1 MIKLLTPA
9 KKRQKYENT
18 VRILYH
24 IDSKLF
30 YSQLM
35 QSMPDIT
42 NRPSRR
48 KQHLM
53 GEISPQLPFLL
64 SLLSVK
70 MSLPAGKL
78 QELHKIN
85 ISFKKNTF
93 VHFPHLIQTFG
104 FGNTR
109 FLEYLQLKITHPIKI
124 VEITNP
130 SSEEK
135 DESSGLMGNVIQDL
149 HNSQQLT
156 LSQVGT
162 RALVHKSVKK

>member
-1 MIKLLTPA
+1 M
-9 KKRQKYENT
+9 
-18 VRILYH
+18 RILYH

-30 YSQLM
+30 YRQLM
-35 QSMPDIT
+35 QSLPDIT

-70 MSLPAGKL
+70 MSLSAGKL
-78 QELHKIN
+78 KELQKNLHFIQEKYLCSFSPSNSDIWLWEYT
-85 ISFKKNTF
+85 ISGVSAIKNQPS
-93 VHFPHLIQTFG
+93 HQNSI
-104 FGNTR
+104 
-109 FLEYLQLKITHPIKI
+109 LK
-124 VEITNP
+124 ITNP

-135 DESSGLMGNVIQDL
+135 DESSGLKGNVIQDL

-156 LSQVGT
+156 LSQEGT
-162 RALVHKSVKK
+162 RALVHKSVKYK